1 MKTRPATRQP
11 QLAFTLIEL
20 ITVIAIIAIL
30 MALLFPAMSGARD
43 SARRSKA
50 STVVRSIVNASKNY
64 ANDYG
69 KFPPVKAALVDGSSG
84 GSSGGGSETKSNSY
98 YSYGD
103 TEVAKCQVDND
114 QLFDVL
120 RAIAREPNADH
131 KLNRRQQKYFEEAK
145 ANDVKNPREGFIDGR
160 EFPEDLQGQ
169 LVDPWGKQYC
179 VILDADSDDVLGL
192 TSFFQDQKD
201 PVRFSAVAFSL
212 GKNQQIGGKGYIGR
226 LQKERSNEA
235 PEDIVSWQ

>member
-1 MKTRPATRQP
+1 MKTRPVTLRP
-11 QLAFTLIEL
+11 QFAFTLIEL

-64 ANDYG
+64 SNDYG
-69 KFPPVKAALVDGSSG
+69 KYPPIAAALVAT
-84 GSSGGGSETKSNSY
+84 SGGGGTGASRADSNSY

-103 TEVAKCQVDND
+103 KDKAKCKVNNSD
-114 QLFDVL
+114 LFDVL
-120 RAIAREPNADH
+120 RAIAREPNDDH

-145 ANDVKNPREGFIDGR
+145 ANDVKNPREGFADGK
-160 EFPEDLQGQ
+160 EFPEDIQGQ
-169 LVDPWGKQYC
+169 LLDPWGTQYC
-179 VILDADSDDVLGL
+179 VILDADGDEVLQL
-192 TSFFQDQKD
+192 SEFFQDEKEAI
-201 PVRFSAVAFSL
+201 RFSAAAFSMA
-212 GKNQQIGGKGYIGR
+212 KNQDIGGKGYTGR
-226 LQKERSNEA
+226 LRKERSNEA